1 MPTFAL
7 GMGNTHLVISTAT
20 DLVRVAARHIVCI
33 TSDGNYSTI
42 VQTGNELRV
51 VTTQLGQVEH
61 MIAEQLPD
69 IGSTFVRIG
78 KSLIININSVHYIN
92 IPKQQ
97 LILVDALQNR
107 HTLTA
112 SKEALKALKELIEK
126 GEPQ

>member
-1 MPTFAL
+1 MYIFVVEMSSTY
-7 GMGNTHLVISTAT
+7 LVISTAT
-20 DLVRVAARHIVCI
+20 DLVRIAARHIVCI

-51 VTTQLGQVEH
+51 VTTQLGQLER
-61 MIAEQLPD
+61 MIADQFPE
-69 IGSTFVRIG
+69 IGNTFVRIG

-97 LILVDALQNR
+97 LILIDALQNR

-126 GEPQ
+126 GELQ

>member
-1 MPTFAL
+1 MYIFVVEMNSAF
-7 GMGNTHLVISTAT
+7 LVISTAT
-20 DLVRVAARHIVCI
+20 DLVRVAARHVVCI

-42 VQTGNELRV
+42 VQTGNEMRV
-51 VTTQLGQVEH
+51 VTTQLGQLER

-69 IGSTFVRIG
+69 LGRTFIRIG

-97 LILVDALQNR
+97 LVLVDALQNR

-112 SKEALKALKELIEK
+112 SREALKALKELIEK
-126 GEPQ
+126 GELQ

>member
-1 MPTFAL
+1 M
-7 GMGNTHLVISTAT
+7 
-20 DLVRVAARHIVCI
+20 CI

-42 VQTGNELRV
+42 VQTGNELCV

>member
-1 MPTFAL
+1 
-7 GMGNTHLVISTAT
+7 MGDTHLVISTAT

>member
-1 MPTFAL
+1 
-7 GMGNTHLVISTAT
+7 MGNTHLVISTVT

-61 MIAEQLPD
+61 MIAEQLPE

>member
-1 MPTFAL
+1 
-7 GMGNTHLVISTAT
+7 MGNTHLVISTAT

-61 MIAEQLPD
+61 MIAEQLLE

>member
-61 MIAEQLPD
+61 MIAEQLLE

>member
-1 MPTFAL
+1 MYIFVVEMSSTY
-7 GMGNTHLVISTAT
+7 LVISTAT
-20 DLVRVAARHIVCI
+20 DLVRIAARHIVCI

-61 MIAEQLPD
+61 MIAEQLPE

-97 LILVDALQNR
+97 LILIDALQNR

-126 GEPQ
+126 GELQ

>member
-1 MPTFAL
+1 
-7 GMGNTHLVISTAT
+7 MGNTHLVISTAT

-61 MIAEQLPD
+61 MIAEQLPE